1 MATKSAA
8 QINAAGIHLVCLFWA
23 QSVPFAPMAV
33 TADAERPL
41 KKLIYLVSTL
51 PGEIYLKHYL
61 VWLFFPGKWLWMRP
75 VKNKNIPTKHNT
87 QHGFNVI

>member
-51 PGEIYLKHYL
+51 PGGIYLKHYL
-61 VWLFFPGKWLWMRP
+61 VWLFSRENGY
-75 VKNKNIPTKHNT
+75 
-87 QHGFNVI
+87 G